1 MKYHKI
7 IIKGSCTLLLIFSS
21 FSPLSTVLSE
31 EQSAPPIEILQQEI
45 SKLRLE
51 EGNQYTLQELL
62 DRTSL
67 SNYEKET
74 ISKEIITQVQKE
86 INEEQSRSMFR
97 ALVTNVY
104 RHLSPSEVKEC
115 ARQFRTIGSLVKLIP
130 RYGSLIEKLYIVN
143 AESYEYAAARG
154 WGIDLLITLDPYN
167 PTSTGMTFS
176 FRYSH

>member
-1 MKYHKI
+1 
-7 IIKGSCTLLLIFSS
+7 
-21 FSPLSTVLSE
+21 
-31 EQSAPPIEILQQEI
+31 
-45 SKLRLE
+45 
-51 EGNQYTLQELL
+51 
-62 DRTSL
+62 
-67 SNYEKET
+67 
-74 ISKEIITQVQKE
+74 
-86 INEEQSRSMFR
+86 MFR

-130 RYGSLIEKLYIVN
+130 KYSSLIEKLYIVN